1 MKHETTAPPED
12 TGMAAEADRHRPVER
27 AAAGRNGR
35 RDPRHRVAVQAFVA
49 VPSLNST
56 AYQVQEISR
65 GGMFLGFKEPTSARL
80 EFEQNNVEPG
90 THVEIAFSFSLSD
103 VRYRFSVNARILRIT
118 PQGIGVQF
126 TTHNPP
132 QLAALRELFEQDG
145 ESAAPSSPQ
154 HPPASE
160 PTRRQALAPP
170 PDTGKWQDW
179 ELLE

>member
-1 MKHETTAPPED
+1 
-12 TGMAAEADRHRPVER
+12 MAAETDRRRPLER
-27 AAAGRNGR
+27 AAGGPNGR
-35 RDPRHRVAVQAFVA
+35 GDPRYRVEVQAFVA
-49 VPSLNST
+49 VPSLNT
-56 AYQVQEISR
+56 RAYQVQEISR
-65 GGMFLGFKEPTSARL
+65 GGMFLAFREPTSTRL
-80 EFEQNNVEPG
+80 ELEQNNVEPG
-90 THVEIAFSFSLSD
+90 THVEIAFGFSLSG

-132 QLAALRELFEQDG
+132 QLAALRELFEQNAQ
-145 ESAAPSSPQ
+145 SAAPSIPEQ
-154 HPPASE
+154 PHASE